1 MGKFEK
7 IMFNIDIPNID
18 IDFDVNIGS
27 DDIDSRYSKPKSYS
41 GIKQK
46 HVKYNNALKMAKE
59 TRIGENERI
68 DCLVSG
74 NFIFGDFI
82 EAYFV
87 EHQIHTER
95 LVISTLSMSQNN
107 IDSLKTLMVKGYVDN
122 LDIVVSRYFFGLEK
136 WKLIPYLY
144 QELDFDDRFQL
155 AVAAVHTKV
164 MLAKTSGEKHLVIT
178 GRANLRSSMNIET
191 FMIEDNKQSYEFHL
205 DYHDKIM
212 DKYKTI
218 NKQKTP
224 KRGDLWGVVKGK

>member
-1 MGKFEK
+1 
-7 IMFNIDIPNID
+7 MFNIDIPEFN

-27 DDIDSRYSKPKSYS
+27 DDINNRHTKPKSYS
-41 GIKQK
+41 GIKQGN
-46 HVKYNNALKMAKE
+46 VKYNNALKLAKD
-59 TRIGENERI
+59 TRIEANERI

-74 NFIFGDFI
+74 NFVFGDFI

-95 LVISTLSMSQNN
+95 MVISTLSMNQNN
-107 IDSLKTLMVKGYVDN
+107 IDSLKTLMLKGYVDN
-122 LDIVVSRYFFGLEK
+122 LDIVISRYFYGLEK
-136 WKLIPYLY
+136 WQLIPYLY
-144 QELDFDDRFQL
+144 KELDFDNRFQL

-164 MLAKTSGEKHLVIT
+164 MLAKTLGEKHLVIT
-178 GRANLRSSMNIET
+178 GSANLRSSMNIET
-191 FMIEDNKQSYEFHL
+191 FTIEDNKQSYDFHL

-218 NKQKTP
+218 NKQKAP